1 MKRRALLL
9 GGASALLVAA
19 ARPIPSYNSIAKGS
33 SVSNRPIIFYAPHQ
47 DDFLLFGGRIGAHH
61 ALPEVDRR
69 LIVVT
74 GTNGSTTSVLNK
86 LNGVTTSAYW
96 QGTHNPA
103 MEGYSPLTAADIGAV
118 RDREEVN
125 ADMALGAARSD
136 IHLQWSVPHQ
146 TGYAARGANISVEVA
161 ESLIAHFD
169 GLYPDAGH
177 YTMWP
182 GDQDPNHA
190 ALGQAL
196 LNLQTADPVKY
207 NDVRWMVRPS
217 EKVAAGAL
225 TYGVPAT
232 YQTEVN
238 ARVRRACRAYD
249 AWAPHEGMFAVGY
262 HSVQSLFQAVVD
274 GEPNYYLKP
283 DAASLQAYV

>member
-1 MKRRALLL
+1 MS
-9 GGASALLVAA
+9 G
-19 ARPIPSYNSIAKGS
+19 
-33 SVSNRPIIFYAPHQ
+33 RPIIFYAPHQ

-61 ALPEVDRR
+61 ALPEVNRR

-74 GTNGSTTSVLNK
+74 GTDGSTTSVRRK
-86 LNGVTTSAYW
+86 LNGEISSAYW
-96 QGTHNPA
+96 QGTHSPA
-103 MEGYSPLTAADIGAV
+103 GEGYSPLTEADIAAV

-125 ADMALGAARSD
+125 ADMVLGASRSD
-136 IHLQWSVPHQ
+136 IHTQWSVPHQ
-146 TGYAARGANISVEVA
+146 GGYAARGANITVEVA
-161 ESLIAHFD
+161 ESLIKHFE

-196 LNLQTADPVKY
+196 LNLHEADPVKY
-207 NDVRWMVRPS
+207 GDVRWLVRPS

-225 TYGVPAT
+225 TYSVPSDLDST
-232 YQTEVN
+232 VDIK
-238 ARVRRACRAYD
+238 VRRACRAYD
-249 AWAPHEGMFAVGY
+249 TWAPHEGMFAVGY
-262 HSVQSLFQAVVD
+262 HSVQSLFQAVVA

-283 DAASLQAYV
+283 EASSLNAFS